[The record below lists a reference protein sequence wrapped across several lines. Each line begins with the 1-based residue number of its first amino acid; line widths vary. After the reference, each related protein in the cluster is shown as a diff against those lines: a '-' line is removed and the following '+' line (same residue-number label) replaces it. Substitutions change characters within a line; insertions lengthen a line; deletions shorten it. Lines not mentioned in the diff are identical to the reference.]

1 MDTSGE
7 VADLMV
13 KEGIQLT
20 ESAVKLLAAGTKNLA
35 AFLIALSQNH
45 KKLYGKTNMKQLL
58 QAGRELKTFHIK
70 ESDLDE
76 FRSYAK
82 KNILFSVVKDMRTE
96 TGIVD
101 LITNVDYVP
110 LVNHFME
117 RRGYAA
123 PALEQEEQTPK
134 KSAPRT
140 QPGPSSPERGNGW
153 KPSRTGNTRTG
164 DMTRTIDAGQG
175 EARKP
180 SVRSRLE
187 VLRAASQGMG
197 EKAPQRVPTLSR

>member
-1 MDTSGE
+1 MDNSGE
-7 VADLMV
+7 VADLIV

-20 ESAVKLLAAGTKNLA
+20 ESAVKLLAAGSKNLA
-35 AFLIALSQNH
+35 AFLFALSQDH

-58 QAGRELKTFHIK
+58 QSGRELKTFHIR

-76 FRSYAK
+76 FRAYAK
-82 KNILFSVVKDMRTE
+82 KNVLFSVVKDTRTE

-110 LVNHFME
+110 LVNQFME

-140 QPGPSSPERGNGW
+140 QPGHSSPERGNGW
-153 KPSRTGNTRTG
+153 KPSRRSSARTG
-164 DMTRTIDAGQG
+164 DTARTTDNGP
-175 EARKP
+175 RPP
-180 SVRSRLE
+180 SVRGRLE
-187 VLRAASQGMG
+187 VLRAASQGVK
-197 EKAPQRVPTLSR
+197 EKAPQRTPTLSR